1 MTSTTIK
8 TSTVLGFAALA
19 IAWLIYVAVIPYQRR
34 SVLVALDNLTLYDGT
49 DRTRVI
55 SQLSKGAS
63 AEVVACRD
71 IEPAIRLSDG
81 RLAYPTRWPFQD
93 RYQIYRIAEPPSLYR
108 VSVLMT

>member
-8 TSTVLGFAALA
+8 ASTLLGFAALA
-19 IAWLIYVAVIPYQRR
+19 IAWLIYVAVIPYQSR

-49 DRTRVI
+49 DRSKVI

-71 IEPAIRLSDG
+71 VEPAIRLSDG
-81 RLAYPTRWPFQD
+81 RLAYPRDGRFRIDTRSTGLLSRP
-93 RYQIYRIAEPPSLYR
+93 RYTGCQF
-108 VSVLMT
+108 